1 MKLDTGTELPDK
13 FILTDEFKDSLTDNF
28 LHSLNLDKEV
38 EQEYQEEEMDSD
50 SVAIEPSKEIPSG
63 NLLTTSEAEM
73 EMRAIQREF
82 KEECGLELPQ
92 LKNHK
97 SFRVYSGKSI
107 TYKSFFKSNNRY
119 LTQENSW
126 KLHHKGKEHTEARW
140 VSVSDINLTKRCF
153 FGKELRKRTVRS
165 LKSSG
170 LF

>member
-1 MKLDTGTELPDK
+1 MNQYQQAGIILLRWNGNSLQILLLKDKTTRKWELPYGGKERIDGNK
-13 FILTDEFKDSLTDNF
+13 PFKTM
-28 LHSLNLDKEV
+28 K
-38 EQEYQEEEMDSD
+38 
-50 SVAIEPSKEIPSG
+50 
-63 NLLTTSEAEM
+63 
-73 EMRAIQREF
+73 REF
-82 KEECGLELPQ
+82 KEECGLELPR

-140 VSVSDINLTKRCF
+140 VSVSDINLAQRCF
-153 FGKELRKRTVRS
+153 FGGKLRERTVKS
-165 LKSSG
+165 LEYSG